1 MFNFY
6 KNLYK
11 GGKNLQTKHTF
22 TMKFS
27 KVLILIVTGA
37 VTGTACGLFGGGGG
51 MIVVP
56 MLTIL
61 CSLKEKESH
70 ATAIAI
76 ILPLTVI
83 SGVIQ
88 ILSNNYDLAIGIPTL
103 IGSVLGGVLGGVL
116 LKKING
122 KWLVK
127 IFAVIMFIAGVKL
140 LIF

>member
-1 MFNFY
+1 M
-6 KNLYK
+6 
-11 GGKNLQTKHTF
+11 QIV
-22 TMKFS
+22 FS
-27 KVLILIVTGA
+27 KKDHNKFMKKVKMWQILLFGALIGVINGF
-37 VTGTACGLFGGGGG
+37 FGGGGG

-76 ILPLTVI
+76 ILPLTII

-103 IGSVLGGVLGGVL
+103 IGSVLGGIVGGVL